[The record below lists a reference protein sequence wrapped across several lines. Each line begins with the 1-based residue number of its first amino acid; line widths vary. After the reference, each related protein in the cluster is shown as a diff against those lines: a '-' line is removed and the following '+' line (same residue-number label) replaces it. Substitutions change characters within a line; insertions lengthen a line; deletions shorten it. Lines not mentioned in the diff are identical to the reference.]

1 MDTSHTLC
9 SWILL
14 FLVLAAAM
22 TGCGAPAGPQLQW
35 WSTHRHDQVD
45 EGLAEHRSRFQQEG
59 DADALRWLLANRIA
73 SGMSLFEVAEVLGS
87 KGERVWNDH
96 QFKVGAG
103 RYQETDET
111 YKWGPD
117 SSGSS
122 VYLVFRDGNLVNYDP
137 RQYRQSANETDR
149 V

>member
-1 MDTSHTLC
+1 MDTSRKLR
-9 SWILL
+9 SWIL
-14 FLVLAAAM
+14 FAVLLSASVI
-22 TGCGAPAGPQLQW
+22 GCGAPAGPQLQW
-35 WSTHRHDQVD
+35 WSTHRPDQLD

-59 DADALRWLLANRIA
+59 DPDSLRWLLGNRIA

-122 VYLVFRDGNLVNYDP
+122 VYLVFREGNLVNYDP
-137 RQYRQSANETDR
+137 KQYRDSSNAED
-149 V
+149 